1 MSDTQ
6 TVTQLRLPE
15 EVLTEESLRIVR
27 QYLEETR
34 AHVVHLDLSGLQ
46 RPTAEGLG
54 ALVVLNKELRARG
67 GALALLNVPAAAYEV
82 FNLANLVGLL
92 DVRRCLLEDGSV
104 GQQEVQALPLD
115 DEIGHATTAR

>member
-6 TVTQLRLPE
+6 TVTELRLPA

-27 QYLEETR
+27 QYLEETS
-34 AHVVHLDLSGLQ
+34 AHVVHLDLSGL
-46 RPTAEGLG
+46 RLPTAEGLG

-82 FNLANLVGLL
+82 FSLANLVGLL
-92 DVRRCLLEDGSV
+92 DVRRGLLEDDAIGRNESASV
-104 GQQEVQALPLD
+104 GALHH
-115 DEIGHATTAR
+115 IGIP

>member
-6 TVTQLRLPE
+6 TVTQLQLPE
-15 EVLTEESLRIVR
+15 EALTEESLRIVR

-34 AHVVHLDLSGLQ
+34 AHVVHLDLSSLR

-67 GALALLNVPAAAYEV
+67 GVLALVNVPAAAYEV
-82 FNLANLVGLL
+82 FSLANLVGLL
-92 DVRRCLLEDGSV
+92 DVRRGLLEDDSV
-104 GQQEVQALPLD
+104 GQLEVQALPLD
-115 DEIGHATTAR
+115 DKAGHATTAR